1 MMTMPLSKLFAHAS
15 RDPLIRELTLDS
27 RNVRPGDLFLAVPGA
42 KVDGREHIADALA
55 RGAAA
60 VAYEEQGANVLPLTD
75 VPLIPVKGL
84 IAQLSDIAGR
94 FYGEPSRQLSLVG
107 VTGTNGK
114 TSVTQLVAQAL
125 DLLGQR
131 CGLIGTLGTG
141 FYGELQSGRLTT
153 PDPIAV
159 QSTLN
164 DLKKGGAKAVAMEVS
179 SHALEQGRVAALEFD
194 IAVMTNLSR
203 DHLDYHGSMEAYEA
217 AKARLFAWPSLRRQV
232 VNLDDAFG
240 RRLAEDFARR
250 PSVDH
255 IETRLLSYSLENPDA
270 SLFCREAV
278 FNDDGVRATLVTAQG
293 ERALRSQLLGR
304 FNLSNMLAAV
314 ATLLALDYS
323 LDEILKVT
331 PQLQGPVGRMQ
342 RLGGGDKPLVV
353 VDYAHTPDALEKVLE
368 ALRPHAHGKLL
379 CLFGCGGDR
388 DRGKRPLMAEVA
400 ERLAD
405 RVLVTDDNPRTE
417 DPLRIF
423 DDIRPGFAK
432 PAEVE
437 FVAGRGE
444 AIAHLIATAA
454 ANDVIVLAGKG
465 HEDYQEINGERHDFS
480 DLTEAEKALAA
491 WEAPHA

>member
-1 MMTMPLSKLFAHAS
+1 MTMPLSKLFAHAS

-60 VAYEEQGANVLPLTD
+60 VAYEEQGATVLPLTD

-94 FYGEPSRQLSLVG
+94 FYGEPSRQLNLVG

-131 CGLIGTLGTG
+131 CGLVGTLGTG
-141 FYGELQSGRLTT
+141 FYGELKSGRLTT

-159 QSTLN
+159 QSTLY
-164 DLKKGGAKAVAMEVS
+164 DLKKQGAKAVAMEVS
-179 SHALEQGRVAALEFD
+179 SHALEQGRVAALAFD

-203 DHLDYHGSMEAYEA
+203 DHLDYHGSMQAYEA
-217 AKARLFAWPSLRRQV
+217 AKAKLFAWPSLRCQV
-232 VNLDDAFG
+232 VNLDDDFG
-240 RRLAEDFARR
+240 RRLADDFAHKPMADRI
-250 PSVDH
+250 D
-255 IETRLLSYSLENPDA
+255 TRLISYSLEHANA
-270 SLFCREAV
+270 SLFCPEAR
-278 FNDDGVRATLVTAQG
+278 FDDDGVCATLVTAQG
-293 ERALRSQLLGR
+293 ERTLRTRLLGR
-304 FNLSNMLAAV
+304 FNLSNVLAAV
-314 ATLLALDYS
+314 ATLLALDYA
-323 LDEILKVT
+323 LDEILKVM
-331 PQLQGPVGRMQ
+331 PQLHGPVGRMQ

-353 VDYAHTPDALEKVLE
+353 VDYAHTPDALEKVLQ
-368 ALRPHAHGKLL
+368 ALRPHAHGQLL

-417 DPLRIF
+417 DPMRIF
-423 DDIRPGFAK
+423 DDIRPGFTS
-432 PAEVE
+432 PAEVA
-437 FVAGRGE
+437 FVTGRGE
-444 AIAHLIATAA
+444 AIAHLIASAA
-454 ANDVIVLAGKG
+454 ANDVVVLAGKG
-465 HEDYQEINGERHDFS
+465 HEDYQEINAERHAFS
-480 DLTEAEKALAA
+480 DLIEAEKALAA
-491 WEAPHA
+491 WEAPNA

>member
-1 MMTMPLSKLFAHAS
+1 MTMPLSKLFAHAS

-60 VAYEEQGANVLPLTD
+60 VAYEEQGTSVLPITD

-94 FYGEPSRQLSLVG
+94 FYGEPSRQLNLVG

-217 AKARLFAWPSLRRQV
+217 AKAKLFAWPSLRCQV
-232 VNLDDAFG
+232 VNLDDDFG
-240 RRLAEDFARR
+240 RRLAADFARR

-255 IETRLLSYSLENPDA
+255 IETRLLSYSLENPEA

-293 ERALRSQLLGR
+293 ERTLRSQLLGR

-314 ATLLALDYS
+314 ATLLALDYA
-323 LDEILKVT
+323 LDEILEVT
-331 PQLQGPVGRMQ
+331 PKLQGPIGRMQ
-342 RLGGGDKPLVV
+342 RLGGGDKPVGGGRLC
-353 VDYAHTPDALEKVLE
+353 AHPRTPSTKVLE

-454 ANDVIVLAGKG
+454 ADDVIVLAGKG

>member
-1 MMTMPLSKLFAHAS
+1 MTMPLSKLFAHAS
-15 RDPLIRELTLDS
+15 RDPMIRELTLDS

-42 KVDGREHIADALA
+42 KVDGRGHIADALA

-94 FYGEPSRQLSLVG
+94 FYGEPSRQLDLVG

-114 TSVTQLVAQAL
+114 TSVTQLLAQAL
-125 DLLGQR
+125 ELLGKR

-159 QSTLN
+159 QSTLYG
-164 DLKKGGAKAVAMEVS
+164 LKKAGAKAVAMEVS
-179 SHALEQGRVAALEFD
+179 SHALEQGRVAALAFD

-203 DHLDYHGSMEAYEA
+203 DHLDYHGSMQAYEA
-217 AKARLFAWPSLRRQV
+217 AKAKLFAWPSLRCQV
-232 VNLDDAFG
+232 VNLDDEFG
-240 RRLAEDFARR
+240 RRLAQAFEDRA
-250 PSVDH
+250 PADP
-255 IETRLLSYSLENPDA
+255 IESRLLSYSLENPDA
-270 SLFCREAV
+270 ALFCTKAK
-278 FNDDGVRATLVTAQG
+278 FDDDGVRATLVTAQG
-293 ERALRSQLLGR
+293 ERILRSQLLGR

-314 ATLLALDYS
+314 ATLLAMDFA
-323 LDEILKVT
+323 LDEILGVIPK
-331 PQLQGPVGRMQ
+331 LQGPVGRMQ
-342 RLGGGDKPLVV
+342 RLGGGAKPLVV

-368 ALRPHAHGKLL
+368 ALRPHAHGQLL

-423 DDIRPGFAK
+423 DDIRPGFAR
-432 PAEVE
+432 PDDVE

>member
-1 MMTMPLSKLFAHAS
+1 MTMPLSKLFTNAS

-27 RNVRPGDLFLAVPGA
+27 RTVRSGDLFLAVPGA
-42 KVDGREHIADALA
+42 LLDGRTHIADALA
-55 RGAAA
+55 KGAAA
-60 VAYEEQGANVLPLTD
+60 VAYEERGATVLPITD

-94 FYGEPSRQLSLVG
+94 FYGEPSRQLNLIG

-125 DLLGQR
+125 DMLGQR

-141 FYGELQSGRLTT
+141 FTGELQSGRLTT

-159 QSTLN
+159 QATLN
-164 DLKKGGAKAVAMEVS
+164 DLKKAGAKAVAMEVS
-179 SHALEQGRVAALEFD
+179 SHALDQGRVTALAFD

-217 AKARLFAWPSLRRQV
+217 AKAKLFDWPDLRCRV
-232 VNLDDAFG
+232 VNLDDDFG
-240 RRLAEDFARR
+240 RRLADEHAK
-250 PSVDH
+250 P
-255 IETRLLSYSLENPDA
+255 RLISYSLNDPKA
-270 SLFCREAV
+270 TLFCKQAR
-278 FNDDGVRATLVTAQG
+278 FNDDGVRAVIVTSQG
-293 ERALRSQLLGR
+293 ERELRSRLLGR

-314 ATLLALDYS
+314 ATLMALDYT

-331 PQLQGPVGRMQ
+331 SKLQGPVGRMQ
-342 RLGGGDKPLVV
+342 RLGGGEKPLVV

-368 ALRPHAHGKLL
+368 ALRPHAQGKLL

-400 ERLAD
+400 EQLSD
-405 RVLVTDDNPRTE
+405 RVLVTDDNPRSE
-417 DPLRIF
+417 NPQRIF
-423 DDIRPGFAK
+423 DEIRPGFTD
-432 PAEVE
+432 VE
-437 FVAGRGE
+437 AVSFVAGRGN
-444 AIAHLIATAA
+444 AIAQLIAEAA
-454 ANDVIVLAGKG
+454 VDDIVVLAGKG
-465 HEDYQEINGERHDFS
+465 HEDYQEINGERHAFS
-480 DLTEAEKALAA
+480 DLVEAEKALSA